1 MKEMF
6 LNSQATTD
14 RFLRQGIFIIC
25 LFANANR
32 SSVYLTMALPRSH
45 YIFTVPYLFFHL
57 ISSLTLEPNRLFI
70 YFFFIS
76 DDDLLLFFFS
86 YFLSG
91 CLFHVLPFTFWP
103 NPVYLWWISAFLTF
117 FIFFQTWQHPIIS
130 YDVHLAG
137 FCYPL
142 VFLNL
147 SLAPW
152 EKKNYF
158 AGKHVSVDDQCKRTL
173 FVRANSLT
181 SLSFL
186 RHLLA
191 FCVASSE
198 KGTRQIFPKGYAPTR
213 RQK

>member
-1 MKEMF
+1 MLQHIYKTSNSRYHCTKGYKRRFCLRQAPFYNFPSPIHSCALKLPTRQGFFYKWAHLFAFRQKHPSEKKNNRKTNMKEMF

-103 NPVYLWWISAFLTF
+103 NPVYLW
-117 FIFFQTWQHPIIS
+117 
-130 YDVHLAG
+130 
-137 FCYPL
+137 
-142 VFLNL
+142 
-147 SLAPW
+147 
-152 EKKNYF
+152 
-158 AGKHVSVDDQCKRTL
+158 
-173 FVRANSLT
+173 
-181 SLSFL
+181 
-186 RHLLA
+186 
-191 FCVASSE
+191 
-198 KGTRQIFPKGYAPTR
+198 
-213 RQK
+213 